1 MIKDKYMFMLY
12 LYYVIIIFN
21 ILRDFVINLFWNV
34 FFIMFLYRFKYKSFL
49 NDIVS
54 IWIISKKKLFK
65 FNVLRKKNL
74 FIWIC
79 NVIFLLI

>member
-74 FIWIC
+74 FI
-79 NVIFLLI
+79 

>member
-34 FFIMFLYRFKYKSFL
+34 FFIMFLNRFKYKSFL
-49 NDIVS
+49 NDIMR
-54 IWIISKKKLFK
+54 IWIISKKNLFK

-74 FIWIC
+74 FI
-79 NVIFLLI
+79 

>member
-21 ILRDFVINLFWNV
+21 ILRDFIINLFWNV
-34 FFIMFLYRFKYKSFL
+34 FFIMFLNRFKYKSFL
-49 NDIVS
+49 NDIMR
-54 IWIISKKKLFK
+54 IWIISKKNLFK

-74 FIWIC
+74 FI
-79 NVIFLLI
+79 

>member
-34 FFIMFLYRFKYKSFL
+34 FFIMFLNRFKYKSFL
-49 NDIVS
+49 NVIMR
-54 IWIISKKKLFK
+54 IWIISKKNLFK

-74 FIWIC
+74 FI
-79 NVIFLLI
+79 

>member
-34 FFIMFLYRFKYKSFL
+34 FFIMFLNRFKYKSFL
-49 NDIVS
+49 NDIMR
-54 IWIISKKKLFK
+54 IWIISKKNLFK

>member
-34 FFIMFLYRFKYKSFL
+34 FFIMFLNRFKYKSFL

-74 FIWIC
+74 FI
-79 NVIFLLI
+79 

>member
-34 FFIMFLYRFKYKSFL
+34 FFVMFLNRFKYKSFL
-49 NDIVS
+49 NDIMR
-54 IWIISKKKLFK
+54 IWIISKKNLFK

-74 FIWIC
+74 FI
-79 NVIFLLI
+79 

>member
-34 FFIMFLYRFKYKSFL
+34 FFIIILNRFKYKSFL
-49 NDIVS
+49 NDIMR
-54 IWIISKKKLFK
+54 IWIISKKNLFK

-74 FIWIC
+74 FI
-79 NVIFLLI
+79 

>member
-34 FFIMFLYRFKYKSFL
+34 FFIMFLNRFKYKSFL
-49 NDIVS
+49 NDIMR
-54 IWIISKKKLFK
+54 IWIISKKYLFK

-74 FIWIC
+74 FI
-79 NVIFLLI
+79 

>member
-54 IWIISKKKLFK
+54 IWIISKKNLFK

-74 FIWIC
+74 FI
-79 NVIFLLI
+79 

>member
-34 FFIMFLYRFKYKSFL
+34 FFIMFLNRFKYKSFL
-49 NDIVS
+49 NDIMR
-54 IWIISKKKLFK
+54 IWILSKKNLFK

-74 FIWIC
+74 FI
-79 NVIFLLI
+79 

>member
-34 FFIMFLYRFKYKSFL
+34 FFIMFLNRLKYKSFL
-49 NDIVS
+49 NDIMR
-54 IWIISKKKLFK
+54 IWIISKKNLFK

-74 FIWIC
+74 FI
-79 NVIFLLI
+79 

>member
-34 FFIMFLYRFKYKSFL
+34 FFIMFLNRFKYKRFL
-49 NDIVS
+49 NDIMR
-54 IWIISKKKLFK
+54 IWIISKKNLFK

-74 FIWIC
+74 FI
-79 NVIFLLI
+79 

>member
-1 MIKDKYMFMLY
+1 MFMLY

-34 FFIMFLYRFKYKSFL
+34 FFIMFLNRFKYKSFL
-49 NDIVS
+49 NDIMR
-54 IWIISKKKLFK
+54 IWIISKKNLFK

-74 FIWIC
+74 FI
-79 NVIFLLI
+79 

>member
-21 ILRDFVINLFWNV
+21 ILRDFIINLFWNV

-74 FIWIC
+74 FI
-79 NVIFLLI
+79 